1 MPLLNFQKLILFAI
15 IFIFS
20 ALIVFLSLFFFFR
33 YLKRKLILERSL
45 SMSLFLVTLPKE
57 FIKEEARSQIIKN
70 LLNIADQFF
79 SSFAAF
85 KEAPKGFLVSLLY
98 KPYLVFEI
106 AVCHHLEEISFY
118 IAVPSVFKNFI
129 EKQVQSFY
137 PKASIEPINDYN
149 IFNQKGEN
157 AASYL
162 MLAKSEFLPIRTY
175 KNLEADPLDN
185 IVNAFTKLQKEGEGM
200 AMQILIRPASVGWFL
215 KAQKII
221 NLMKQGKTFT
231 AALSGGGVLDILSSG
246 TPKVQDIVK
255 KTDFYQSP
263 QIEQETI
270 KAVENKI
277 SKVVF
282 ETNVRLIT
290 SSTTKERAEN
300 LLANFEGA
308 FNQFTDPMFNSFKI
322 IRPKNIQNI
331 IYSFSFRLFDESQ
344 KFVLNSEELASI
356 YHFPSSTSEVPKIKW
371 QKAKAAQPPLNLPEE
386 GLILGKNIY
395 RGEERVV
402 RIKEDDRR
410 RHLYIIGQTG
420 TGKSSFMHEMIRQD
434 IENGKGL
441 AVLDPHGDLIEG
453 LLTTI
458 PKERIDDIILFDPSD
473 LERPLGLNMLEY
485 DQRYP
490 EHKTFLV
497 NEMINVFDKLYNL
510 KQVGGPM
517 FEQYMRNALLLLMDN
532 PEAGYTLMEVPKVF
546 SDSEFRLNLLSKT
559 KNIVVKDF
567 WQKEAEKAGGEAA
580 LANLTPYITSK
591 FNVFIANDYMRP
603 IIGQSESALNFRQIM
618 DEGKI
623 LLVNLSK
630 GKLGD
635 INVSLLGLIIVG
647 KFLVAAFSRIDLPQE
662 ERKDFYLYM
671 DEFQNFTT
679 PSIAT
684 ILSEARKYRL
694 GLIMAHQ
701 FIAQLKDEIKNAV
714 FGNVGSMIV
723 FRVGQPDAEVLVKYF
738 EPVFSISDLMSID
751 NFNAYVKLMINNQTS
766 TPFNI
771 QINPPKLGEKSLLQ
785 VVKELSRLKYGRSIK
800 IVEEEINERYMS

>member
-15 IFIFS
+15 IFIFLV
-20 ALIVFLSLFFFFR
+20 LIVFLSLFFFFR

-185 IVNAFTKLQKEGEGM
+185 IVNAFTKLEKEGEGM

-300 LLANFEGA
+300 LLANLEGA

-497 NEMINVFDKLYNL
+497 NEMINIFDKLYDL

-662 ERKDFYLYM
+662 KRKDFYLYM

-785 VVKELSRLKYGRSIK
+785 GVKELSRLKYGRSIK